1 MTTRHQA
8 ARGTFDVRP
17 DEVDGAGLVLGGP
30 RIEGADLHLDGAR
43 VVAGQLSQQF
53 AVDGVAGDG
62 RKRARH
68 GAERTGGSVVF
79 EECKAASVKDARA
92 HVGHERPIWRQAD
105 GGGGL
110 KGPAF
115 GVGTAYVRM
124 ERVESGDR
132 AR

>member
-1 MTTRHQA
+1 VDP
-8 ARGTFDVRP
+8 RGREGLQEEQRVLA
-17 DEVDGAGLVLGGP
+17 VVGA
-30 RIEGADLHLDGAR
+30 HLKYHAR
-43 VVAGQLSQQF
+43 VVAEQLSQQF

-68 GAERTGGSVVF
+68 GAERTAALAVF
-79 EECKAASVKDARA
+79 EECKAAGVKDARA